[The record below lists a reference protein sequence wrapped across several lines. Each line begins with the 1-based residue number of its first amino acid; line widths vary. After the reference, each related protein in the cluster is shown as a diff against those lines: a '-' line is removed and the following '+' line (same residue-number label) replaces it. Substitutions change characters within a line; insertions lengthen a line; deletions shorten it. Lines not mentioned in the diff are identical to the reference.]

1 MVNIE
6 LNRIPKTGLVIDET
20 VSFND
25 DFIGSTDIQR
35 LDNVKIKG
43 QLYYDLNDEL
53 IIDLE
58 ANGEMVLNDAV
69 DLSPIDYP
77 FTVKITEKYNIDLE
91 NDQNKH
97 NSLDIMMIVWQNI
110 VLEIP
115 IRVVKPSNEQTSL
128 QGEGWELISEETKKI
143 DSRLAP
149 LLDLLEKGKE

>member
-1 MVNIE
+1 MNIE
-6 LNRIPKTGLVIDET
+6 LNRIPKTGLLIDET

-25 DFIGSTDIQR
+25 DFISHTDIQK
-35 LDNVKIKG
+35 LDNVKIQG

-58 ANGEMVLNDAV
+58 VKGQMLLNDAI
-69 DLSPIDYP
+69 DLSPIEYP
-77 FTVKITEKYNIDLE
+77 FTVKITEKYSIDLE
-91 NDQNKH
+91 NKQNKH

-115 IRVVKPSNEQTSL
+115 IRVVKPNNEKTSL
-128 QGEGWELISEETKKI
+128 QGEGWELISEDTKKI